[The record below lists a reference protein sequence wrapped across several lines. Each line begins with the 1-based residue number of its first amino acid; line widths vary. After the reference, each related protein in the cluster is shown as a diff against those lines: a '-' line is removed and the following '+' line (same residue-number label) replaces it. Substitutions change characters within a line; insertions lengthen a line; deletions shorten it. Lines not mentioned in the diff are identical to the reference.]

1 MGLGPGCGM
10 YIRNLW
16 VSLPCCI
23 SGFLNGATF
32 PEPCGS
38 FRTSSRLDYCV
49 RGSWLQVLRPEPG
62 MSGRSFPLPTQP
74 WTPRLHIQEVFREES
89 CPKSFCQLAR
99 DQDKEHERLC
109 NLLPIHFTHCI
120 LGASGRTR
128 QLCVERIKG
137 ARDKD
142 VSKLT
147 VLTHSFFKC
156 TEARRGEQHCKPSP

>member
-1 MGLGPGCGM
+1 M
-10 YIRNLW
+10 YYRNLW

-38 FRTSSRLDYCV
+38 FRTSSHLDYCV
-49 RGSWLQVLRPEPG
+49 GGSWLQALRPEPG
-62 MSGRSFPLPTQP
+62 MSGRSFPPPNTALDPQVAHSRGFSGRKVAPSLFASWLGIRTRNTKNFVIFFP
-74 WTPRLHIQEVFREES
+74 S
-89 CPKSFCQLAR
+89 
-99 DQDKEHERLC
+99 
-109 NLLPIHFTHCI
+109 I
-120 LGASGRTR
+120 LYTAFWGASGRTR

-147 VLTHSFFKC
+147 VLIHSSNVQRQGVVNSIVNLAL
-156 TEARRGEQHCKPSP
+156 ERQR

>member
-1 MGLGPGCGM
+1 M

-120 LGASGRTR
+120 LGGLWQDKAVVCGEDKRCTR
-128 QLCVERIKG
+128 QRCFQTY
-137 ARDKD
+137 
-142 VSKLT
+142 S
-147 VLTHSFFKC
+147 THSFILQMY
-156 TEARRGEQHCKPSP
+156 RGEAW